1 MAVSKQLLGM
11 EWGPLRETPEF
22 WGLSGALLPPVR
34 NLAKSSGVSSLEQ
47 AHQMASVLEFMDIRP
62 NLGLPTLVV
71 DGTHTA
77 GSATRV
83 PLGALGRGGG
93 PHGGAEFDEDGADV
107 FNLILLAH
115 NVFITQQIAKT
126 QAARRNFRLGAGREG
141 PVFHARVLGGVACH
155 PEGFGQGHGFCYP
168 V

>member
-1 MAVSKQLLGM
+1 M

-47 AHQMASVLEFMDIRP
+47 AHQMASDFEFMDIRP

-93 PHGGAEFDEDGADV
+93 PPGGAEFDGDGADV
-107 FNLILLAH
+107 LHPTLLPH
-115 NVFITQQIAKT
+115 NVFIKQQLAKT
-126 QAARRNFRLGAGREG
+126 KARG
-141 PVFHARVLGGVACH
+141 
-155 PEGFGQGHGFCYP
+155 
-168 V
+168 